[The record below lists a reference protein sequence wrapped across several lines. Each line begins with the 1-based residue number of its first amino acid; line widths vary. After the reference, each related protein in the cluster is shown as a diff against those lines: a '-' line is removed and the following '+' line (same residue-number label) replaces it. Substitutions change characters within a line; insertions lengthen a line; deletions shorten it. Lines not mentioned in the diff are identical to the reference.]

1 MTPKQHLRQLRQINK
16 RIDTQ
21 LEQVEQLRAMAEK
34 ITTNHDHA
42 KARGRHDKMA
52 ETVAKMVDLQQ
63 KINND
68 IDKYIDLKADIIK
81 GIEKIE
87 QADYWQILTLRY
99 QKYESW
105 ENIAKTLGYTERWI
119 FTLHGRALQEFQR
132 VHCNSVK

>member
-63 KINND
+63 KINDD
-68 IDKYIDLKADIIK
+68 IDKYIDLKADILQ
-81 GIEKIE
+81 GINKIE
-87 QADYWQILTLRY
+87 HADYWQVLTLRY
-99 QKYESW
+99 QNYQSW
-105 ENIAKTLGYTERWI
+105 DSIAETMGYTTRWI
-119 FTLHGRALQEFQR
+119 FTLHGRALVEFQR
-132 VHCNSVK
+132 VHCNSLK